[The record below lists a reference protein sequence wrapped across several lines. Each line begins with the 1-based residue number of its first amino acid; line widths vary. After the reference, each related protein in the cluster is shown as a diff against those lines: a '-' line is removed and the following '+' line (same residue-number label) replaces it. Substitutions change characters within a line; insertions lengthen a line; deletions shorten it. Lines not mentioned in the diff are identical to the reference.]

1 MHLATAAASTHGGGG
16 GEIEST
22 VDLRATTVEALL
34 DDGVEGG
41 GEHVEQPDAAH
52 STPVAHSADAG

>member
-1 MHLATAAASTHGGGG
+1 MHLATAAAASTHGG

-22 VDLRATTVEALL
+22 VDLRGTTVEALL